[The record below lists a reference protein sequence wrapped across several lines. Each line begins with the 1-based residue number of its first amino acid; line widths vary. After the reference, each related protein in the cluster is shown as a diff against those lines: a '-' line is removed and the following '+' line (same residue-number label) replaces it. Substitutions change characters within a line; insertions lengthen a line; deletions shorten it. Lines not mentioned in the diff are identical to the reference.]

1 MLTCHNTVTQTLKVS
16 ALESYQHPIDQ
27 PHPIPLFS
35 LTPNSPPKK
44 AIPETIRV
52 WIRTPQSSWKAQV
65 WAAKLVNR
73 HGQQVSTPSACTHL
87 PGACQQKGWDAHF
100 YSPWQQVGRA
110 GRCHWYL
117 HWKKVSIHLTCFHA
131 SEIPG
136 GSQGCCLGFPCRK
149 TRPEESLFL
158 SQCRF
163 W

>member
-27 PHPIPLFS
+27 PHPIPLVS

-117 HWKKVSIHLTCFHA
+117 HWKKVSIHLRQEKHKQPPSLTGNTHQLP
-131 SEIPG
+131 SNSWVPG
-136 GSQGCCLGFPCRK
+136 APRLR
-149 TRPEESLFL
+149 R
-158 SQCRF
+158 
-163 W
+163 